1 MAADSR
7 TYRCD
12 NSLRT
17 VAPVVISSTPS
28 LNGLASAPAY
38 ISLCSSTRRQG
49 GYRSPPF
56 RNSINL
62 LGRSNNRIITIVP
75 EPPIAEIKSICVCH
89 WKSLYAFGR
98 LADAGRGRPALHNS
112 ATPQEEAAVQLT

>member
-7 TYRCD
+7 AYRSHT
-12 NSLRT
+12 SLRT
-17 VAPVVISSTPS
+17 VVTLVISSTPS

-56 RNSINL
+56 RNLINL
-62 LGRSNNRIITIVP
+62 LGRSNNRILTIVP
-75 EPPIAEIKSICVCH
+75 EPPIAEIKSIYVCH
-89 WKSLYAFGR
+89 WKSLCAYER
-98 LADAGRGRPALHNS
+98 LAERRAGAPHRP
-112 ATPQEEAAVQLT
+112 QLRN